1 MIHFRL
7 LFENLDK
14 ANQKLVFNK
23 IVLYMPNFLHF
34 EDETIY
40 YQFDLEAEVQKIM

>member
-23 IVLYMPNFLHF
+23 HVLYIPIFFRF
-34 EDETIY
+34 EDETTTNLI
-40 YQFDLEAEVQKIM
+40 

>member
-23 IVLYMPNFLHF
+23 IVLYVPKFFSF
-34 EDETIY
+34 EDETTT
-40 YQFDLEAEVQKIM
+40 YQFDLETEVQKIM